1 MTAMS
6 INSVTLKINF
16 GWSNKI
22 KNTIGKNIINLF
34 NWLIAQDSRLPPA
47 ADYRLISPTQK
58 IINRRNK

>member
-6 INSVTLKINF
+6 INSVKLKINF

-34 NWLIAQDSRLPPA
+34 NWLIAQGSRLPPA
-47 ADYRLISPTQK
+47 AEYKLISPTQK
-58 IINRRNK
+58 IINKRKK